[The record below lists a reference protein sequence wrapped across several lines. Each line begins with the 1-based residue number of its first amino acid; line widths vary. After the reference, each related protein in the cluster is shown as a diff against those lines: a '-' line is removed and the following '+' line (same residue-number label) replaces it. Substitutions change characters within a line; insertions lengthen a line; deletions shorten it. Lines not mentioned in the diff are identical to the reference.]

1 MAIIELKDIKKDFKV
16 VKRDSQKT
24 ISSLKSFFHR
34 QYSIINA
41 VNNISL
47 KIEKGEIVGYIGPN
61 GAGKSTT
68 IKLMC
73 GILVPTSGE
82 IFLNGVIPYKQR
94 KANAYNIGVVFGQ
107 RSQLWW
113 DLPMGNS
120 LQLLKRM
127 YKISDKDYNE
137 RVEKFKDILEIDE
150 FINTPVRSL
159 SLGQK
164 MRAEICASFLHN
176 PSVVF
181 LDEPTIGLDIVA
193 KRRIRDFI
201 LEINKQFNT
210 TIILTTHDIA
220 DIESVC
226 ERVILIDKGQKLF
239 DDKLYQLINMY
250 GKQEK
255 LIISLENT
263 ILHPDE
269 IKVQGIEKI
278 NINNNNIEINYNIE
292 INSCNNMLKYFY
304 NHYDVVNLEI
314 KNTTIEDI
322 VYDIY
327 LHNIEIMN

>member
-1 MAIIELKDIKKDFKV
+1 MPIIELKNIKKTFRV
-16 VKRDSQKT
+16 IKRDSQRT
-24 ISSLKSFFHR
+24 LSSVLSYFHR
-34 QYSIINA
+34 QYSYLNA
-41 VNNISL
+41 VNDISFE
-47 KIEKGEIVGYIGPN
+47 IDKGEIVGYIGPN

-68 IKLMC
+68 IKLMS

-127 YKISDKDYNE
+127 YKISDADYAK
-137 RVEKFKDILEIDE
+137 RVANFKEILQIDT
-150 FINTPVRSL
+150 FIDTPIRNL

-164 MRAEICASFLHN
+164 MRAELCASFLHN

-193 KRRIRDFI
+193 KRSIREFI
-201 LEINKQFNT
+201 VEVNRQFGT

-226 ERVILIDKGQKLF
+226 ERVILIDKGQVLF
-239 DDKLYQLINMY
+239 DDKLKELTNVY
-250 GKQEK
+250 GNHEK
-255 LIISLENT
+255 LIIELIDPVPAEDMIKLPNVASITTKDNIVEITYNT
-263 ILHPDE
+263 KKSNRSSVI
-269 IKVQGIEKI
+269 
-278 NINNNNIEINYNIE
+278 
-292 INSCNNMLKYFY
+292 KYFY
-304 NHYDVVNLEI
+304 NQYDVKNFEI
-314 KNTTIEDI
+314 KQTTIEDI
-322 VYDIY
+322 VFDMYSHK
-327 LHNIEIMN
+327 LLS